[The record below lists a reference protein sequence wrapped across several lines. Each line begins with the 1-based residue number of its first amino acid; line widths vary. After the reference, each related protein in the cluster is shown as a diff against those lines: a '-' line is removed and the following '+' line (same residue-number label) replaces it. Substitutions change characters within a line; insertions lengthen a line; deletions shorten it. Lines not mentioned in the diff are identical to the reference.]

1 MVDEAACVEL
11 AVALA
16 VAAGELIRE
25 ALEQQAQQRQTFSL
39 KSENDHVT
47 AVDEACE
54 RLIVGGLKARFPS
67 HHVIGEEATG
77 LDEVPPLTN
86 QPTWMVDPLDGTTNF
101 VHGVP
106 HCAVSIGLCMGGRP
120 VVGVVRDPMRQETFV
135 ARRGSGAYLNN
146 QLATASPERA
156 LAGAVMSIEWP
167 SSAAD
172 RTRGAGSAGAGA
184 EASATA
190 RQLAVLGRLLEAPSS
205 LSALRGGGSCVLDMA
220 WVACGRLDLTYRGH
234 VGCDCWDVCGRPDSL
249 RNAAIICNI
258 NGFFWGALSIGNADE
273 NNEKFSLDICY

>member
-1 MVDEAACVEL
+1 MVDEAACAEL

-25 ALEQQAQQRQTFSL
+25 AFERQALQQQTFSL

-67 HHVIGEEATG
+67 HRVIGEEATG
-77 LDEVPPLTN
+77 LEEVPPLTDE
-86 QPTWMVDPLDGTTNF
+86 PTWMVDPLDGTTNF

-106 HCAVSIGLCMGGRP
+106 HCAVSIGLCVGGRP
-120 VVGVVRDPMRQETFV
+120 VLGVVRDPMRRETFV
-135 ARRGSGAYLNN
+135 ARRGSGVYLDNR
-146 QLATASPERA
+146 LVTPSPERA
-156 LAGAVMSIEWP
+156 LASAVMSIEWP

-172 RTRGAGSAGAGA
+172 RTHAGSTGASAGAGA
-184 EASATA
+184 SGTA
-190 RQLAVLGRLLEAPSS
+190 RQLALLGRLLEAPRS

-220 WVACGRLDLTYRGH
+220 WVACGRLNLTYRGH
-234 VGCDCWDVCGRPDSL
+234 IGCDCWDLCGMR
-249 RNAAIICNI
+249 
-258 NGFFWGALSIGNADE
+258 
-273 NNEKFSLDICY
+273 